1 MPTHHLSAKMSAQVV
16 SHSLPAAVAGQL
28 DVLLIDNFDSF
39 TWNLYQYLE
48 QLGAKVTV
56 VRNDEISPAD
66 FPLLR
71 IRSLIISPGPGHP
84 QTDSGVSRDA
94 IRYFAG
100 KVPVLGVCMGLEC
113 IVDVYGGEI
122 GYAGEIVHGKTT
134 KVNHDDRGC
143 FKGLPQGIAS
153 TRYHSLSAHIA
164 TLPKELAISAATEDS
179 GVIMGVRHR
188 VQCIEAV
195 QYHPESIMSASGP
208 SYLKN
213 FLELNGGTWAENPTF
228 GVVDAPPFVPVA
240 AAAAAPGSKVP
251 TILERIYQQ
260 RLKDV
265 VAAKGTPGT
274 TPTDLDALLAAHV
287 APPQIQLL
295 PRMRQTPPGTAAL
308 MCEIKRASPSKG
320 NINIDANV
328 AQQALAYALAGATVI
343 SVLTEPTWFK
353 GSLEDMR
360 NIRQIVDSL
369 PNRPAILRKDFI
381 LDEYQI
387 TEARLHGADTVLL
400 IVAML
405 PIDRLAALYQFSH
418 DVHGMEPLV
427 EVNNAA
433 EMEIALNI
441 GARLIGVNNRNL
453 HDFQVDMGTTTR
465 LVDMVRDRDDVIL
478 CALSGITGPED
489 VRAYVADGV
498 RAVLVGESLMRA
510 ADPGAFVRTLIGR
523 EPPSPGHAPGARSPL
538 VKVCGIRAPRDALVA
553 AEAGADLIGVVLAP
567 ASKRRVNIAEAAA
580 VSAALRAAYPART
593 DFDLAASGAS
603 EGEQKEWFEGQARTL
618 EARLSIRAPLLVG
631 VFQDQPLADVVHAVD
646 AIGLDLVQLHGREP
660 LHWARYIPVPVIRA
674 FHMPAIPLKS
684 VGEVVPP
691 TEAEGVEAALPPIP
705 KDLTRPGLH
714 NFVLLDALRPGA
726 LVSGGSGRQL
736 DARAAARAGVPVILA
751 GGLNVHNV
759 RQAVRESGAWAVD
772 VSGGVEQPGVF
783 GVKDLEAVRTFVKN
797 AKEAWIETE
806 QPVA

>member
-1 MPTHHLSAKMSAQVV
+1 M
-16 SHSLPAAVAGQL
+16 SLPAAPLPAPVAGPV

-56 VRNDEISPAD
+56 VRNDALTPNQLPISASAL
-66 FPLLR
+66 FG
-71 IRSLIISPGPGHP
+71 ISN
-84 QTDSGVSRDA
+84 DA

-113 IVDVYGGEI
+113 IVHVFGGEI
-122 GYAGEIVHGKTT
+122 AYAGEIVHGKIA
-134 KVNHDDRGC
+134 KVNHDARGC
-143 FKGLPQGIAS
+143 FK
-153 TRYHSLSAHIA
+153 
-164 TLPKELAISAATEDS
+164 AITAATEES

-188 VQCIEAV
+188 TLCVEAV
-195 QYHPESIMSASGP
+195 QYHPESILTTSGP

-213 FLELNGGTWAENPTF
+213 FLQLNAA
-228 GVVDAPPFVPVA
+228 GVLDAPSFTPVA
-240 AAAAAPGSKVP
+240 AQGAAPGSKVP
-251 TILERIYQQ
+251 TILEKIHAQ

-265 VAAKGTPGT
+265 FAAKATPGS
-274 TPTDLDALLAAHV
+274 TPADLESLLSAH
-287 APPQIQLL
+287 LL
-295 PRMRQTPPGTAAL
+295 PRLRQTPAGSVAL
-308 MCEIKRASPSKG
+308 MTEIKRASPSKG

-328 AQQALAYALAGATVI
+328 ADQGMAYALAGSSVI
-343 SVLTEPTWFK
+343 SVLTEPNWFK
-353 GSLEDMR
+353 GSLQDMR

-381 LDEYQI
+381 IDEYQI
-387 TEARLHGADTVLL
+387 TEARLYGADTILL
-400 IVAML
+400 IVAIL
-405 PIDRLAALYQFSH
+405 SQERLAELYNFAH

-441 GARLIGVNNRNL
+441 GARVIGVNNRNL

-465 LVDMVRDRDDVIL
+465 LVDMVNGRDDVIL

-489 VRAYVADGV
+489 VRAYIAQGV
-498 RAVLVGESLMRA
+498 RAVLVGEALMRA
-510 ADPGAFVRTLIGR
+510 TDPGAFVRALIGR
-523 EPPSPGHAPGARSPL
+523 EPASPAHGGTRPPL
-538 VKVCGIRAPRDALVA
+538 VKVCGVRTPRDAVAA
-553 AEAGADLIGVVLAP
+553 AEAGADFIGVVLAP
-567 ASKRRVNIAEAAA
+567 ASKRRVSIAEAAA
-580 VSAALRAAYPART
+580 VSAALRAAYPARADP
-593 DFDLAASGAS
+593 DFAADGTV

-660 LHWARYIPVPVIRA
+660 LHWSRFIPVPVIRA
-674 FHMPAIPLKS
+674 FHLPAMPLPAANANEQN
-684 VGEVVPP
+684 GAAQEGGAP
-691 TEAEGVEAALPPIP
+691 TEVSPVEQQPAAEPVPPIP

-736 DARAAARAGVPVILA
+736 DARAASKAGVPFVLA

-759 RQAVRESGAWAVD
+759 RQAVRDSGAWAVD
-772 VSGGVEQPGVF
+772 VSGGVEQPGLF
-783 GVKDLEAVRTFVKN
+783 GVKDLDAVRAFVRI
-797 AKEAWIETE
+797 AKEAWVEVPE
-806 QPVA
+806 VAE